1 MKKMTLALLLI
12 AAFCLLAVSP
22 VLAATTDPFSPA
34 AGNVTAKFM
43 YGIAGKNAVSFT
55 GDTYKPSIAATLD
68 QAFTASAYKPSIAKT
83 LDLTFAVPAMT
94 TIKTSTGGYVSVV
107 KFPWE
112 L

>member
-68 QAFTASAYKPSIAKT
+68 KAFTAPAYKPSIAAT
-83 LDLTFAVPAMT
+83 LDKAFTVPKMSA
-94 TIKTSTGGYVSVV
+94 IKTSIGGYYYV
-107 KFPWE
+107 PT
-112 L
+112 